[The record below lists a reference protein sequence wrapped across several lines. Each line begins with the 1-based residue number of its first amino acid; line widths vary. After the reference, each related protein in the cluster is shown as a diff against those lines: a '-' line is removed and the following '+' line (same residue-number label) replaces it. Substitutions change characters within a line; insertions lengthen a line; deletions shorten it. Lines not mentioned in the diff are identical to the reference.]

1 MTLLHAIILG
11 IIEGLTEFLPISST
25 GHMIL
30 ASSVM
35 GISDVEFVKTF
46 EIFIQLGAILAIVVL
61 YAKKYITDFGI
72 YQRVIAA
79 FVPTAVVG
87 FILYKIIKS
96 FLFGPLVVSVSLIVG
111 GIILIVI
118 DKLKLFQKE
127 NNEKIEKLS
136 LKKASYIG
144 LAQSLSVVP
153 GVSRAAATI
162 VGGMSQG
169 LTRQQATE
177 YSFLLAV
184 PTMLAATTLDLIKTP
199 IDFTQDQMIF
209 LFVGSVIAFV
219 TAWVAVKLFTQFV
232 AKHGFS
238 VFGYYRIVL
247 GLIFLVYFF
256 LR

>member
-1 MTLLHAIILG
+1 MTILHTVILG

-61 YAKKYITDFGI
+61 YAKKYITDFAI
-72 YQRVIAA
+72 YQKVIAA
-79 FVPTAVVG
+79 FIPTAIVG
-87 FILYKIIKS
+87 FVLYKIIKA
-96 FLFGPLVVSVSLIVG
+96 FLFGPLVVSVSLIIG
-111 GIILIVI
+111 GIILVAI
-118 DKLKLFQKE
+118 DRFKLFQKKSDE
-127 NNEKIEKLS
+127 TIEKLS
-136 LKKASYIG
+136 LKKASFIG
-144 LAQSLSVVP
+144 LIQSLSVVP

-177 YSFLLAV
+177 FSFLLAV

-199 IDFTQDQMIF
+199 IDFTQDQF
-209 LFVGSVIAFV
+209 GLLFIGSVTAFV
-219 TAWVAVKLFTQFV
+219 TAWIAVKLFTQFV